1 MVLLNDTQKDLLD
14 EIAYRHKV
22 YSDAMDTLR
31 VKHQQERDAVKRH
44 EGLELALAVAHAAKP
59 PYNVPKSRMAQ
70 AMGTTDRVS
79 VHYMVEHGRMK

>member
-1 MVLLNDTQKDLLD
+1 MVLLNDMQKDLLD

-22 YSDAMDTLR
+22 YRDALEDLAI
-31 VKHQQERDAVKRH
+31 KHKAERDAVKRS
-44 EGLELALAVAHAAKP
+44 EGGQLAQAVAHAAKP

-70 AMGTTDRVS
+70 VMGTTNRVS